1 MTSDGSDA
9 SDRFLSVADDAIEKA
24 GSHKKNLSNVNS
36 VQTAMDYTEP
46 IPQ

>member
-1 MTSDGSDA
+1 MTSEGSDA
-9 SDRFLSVADDAIEKA
+9 SDRLLSVADDAIEA